1 MRRLSAAIIAGM
13 LAFATSAT
21 VHAAPGGPATKPV
34 TAVIKGV
41 GIPAPIGDV
50 DTITGACNV
59 SSWVDV
65 CASGKC
71 SCVEVDPV
79 TIHTTAKGASISNFF
94 ITIDDGTNPATEP
107 AVGAGPTPR
116 CSAIQGVFTLTAGN
130 GGKSAN
136 FNLVGTSC
144 KHVIGISVKKPQGTH
159 DKDLVSGGWGISA
172 TPTPSPVS
180 SGWGTMTGTVIK
192 ATNALSLN
200 LAGWITQ

>member
-1 MRRLSAAIIAGM
+1 MRRLLAAIIAGM
-13 LAFATSAT
+13 LACATSAT

-41 GIPAPIGDV
+41 GIPAPNGDI
-50 DTITGACNV
+50 DTTTGACNV

-65 CASGKC
+65 CGSGNC
-71 SCVEVDPV
+71 SCEQIDPV
-79 TIHTTAKGASISNFF
+79 TIHTTAKGASISNVF
-94 ITIDDGTNPATEP
+94 ITVDNGFNPATEP
-107 AVGAGPTPR
+107 TVGNGPNPR
-116 CSAIQGVFTLTAGN
+116 CNPFVGVLTLTFGN
-130 GGKSAN
+130 GGQSAN
-136 FNLVGTSC
+136 FNLIGTSC

-172 TPTPSPVS
+172 TPTPNPVV